1 MKILWINLS
10 FMDYRVQVYE
20 KLNELCN
27 GNLTVVFSKDPQ
39 MTPPNVTEKLEKLL
53 GDNAIG
59 LSNSKTLHFIKQK
72 EKGRTGFANKS
83 LKLNYQPNLLKT
95 VLKIDADVIVVEGFF
110 QWSPS
115 GFVKKLFHRKPLVLS
130 YERTFHTERNAPK
143 WREFYRKLIIK
154 SFINSAVVNG
164 KLCKEYTNYLGL
176 DEKNIVEGGMAA
188 NSLFF
193 REESAGLDK
202 RECRTNWN
210 IEKDK
215 LVFLYV
221 GRLIKLKG
229 IIELL
234 ESWKNVTFNDIQL
247 ICVGEGEERSK
258 IESFLDKN
266 NIKNVK
272 LFGNIDYELLPSL
285 YKASDVFI
293 IPTLEDN
300 WSLVVPEAMAC
311 GLPIACSKYNGCW
324 PELIKEDLNGKVFDP
339 LDKKST
345 INVLNYFYE
354 KKEELAEMGEESIK
368 IEEKYNPKYAAENV
382 YKACEIAIKGKQ

>member
-39 MTPPNVTEKLEKLL
+39 ITPTSVTEKLEKLL
-53 GDNAIG
+53 GDNAIA
-59 LSNSKTLHFIKQK
+59 LTNSKTIHFIKQK

-95 VLKIDADVIVVEGFF
+95 VLNVDSDVIIVEGFF

-115 GFVKKLFHRKPLVLS
+115 GFIKKILHKKPLVLS

-143 WREFYRKLIIK
+143 WRELYRKLIVK
-154 SFINSAVVNG
+154 SFINSAIVNG
-164 KLCKEYTNYLGL
+164 KLCKEYTSYLGL
-176 DEKNIVEGGMAA
+176 NENKIVEGGMAA

-193 REESAGLDK
+193 REKSTKLDK
-202 RECRTNWN
+202 IECRTNWN

-234 ESWKNVTFNDIQL
+234 ETWKDINFNDVQL
-247 ICVGEGEERSK
+247 ICIGEGEERSN
-258 IESFLDKN
+258 IESFLNDN
-266 NIKNVK
+266 NINNVK
-272 LFGNIDYELLPSL
+272 LFGNIEYELLPSL

-324 PELIKEDLNGKVFDP
+324 PELVHDNINGKVFDP
-339 LDKKST
+339 LNKNST
-345 INVLNYFYE
+345 LNTLNYFYE
-354 KKEELAEMGEESIK
+354 NRDNLEKMGQKSIEL
-368 IEEKYNPKYAAENV
+368 EEKYNPKYAAQNI
-382 YKACEIAIKGKQ
+382 YKACEIAIKGKN